1 MRRGEDDPVWHLAR
15 QLYAAAFEGHP
26 YGRPVIGTPGL
37 VRTLSRDQLVAFYR
51 RHYVPEA
58 FALVVVGA
66 VSPADVLAAAARTL
80 GRLPRSGHPRLPA
93 PPLGETL
100 PRRVELPRASAH
112 AYLGVAWH
120 GPRLDHADTPV
131 VDLLVAILGQGR
143 GSRLTR
149 SVRERLGL
157 VTSITTTYAP
167 LEAAGLITLTA
178 QLEPL
183 NLARAEDE
191 VWREVR
197 RLQEGGVTQAE
208 LERART
214 AAEARREFQAE
225 TAEGRAFVLGHAETV
240 WRLEEDRAYTDRLRA
255 VTRQQVQTAAQ
266 RYLDRGRF
274 ARVLLAPG
282 AHR

>member
-1 MRRGEDDPVWHLAR
+1 
-15 QLYAAAFEGHP
+15 
-26 YGRPVIGTPGL
+26 
-37 VRTLSRDQLVAFYR
+37 
-51 RHYVPEA
+51 
-58 FALVVVGA
+58 
-66 VSPADVLAAAARTL
+66 VS
-80 GRLPRSGHPRLPA
+80 
-93 PPLGETL
+93 
-100 PRRVELPRASAH
+100 
-112 AYLGVAWH
+112 
-120 GPRLDHADTPV
+120 
-131 VDLLVAILGQGR
+131 
-143 GSRLTR
+143 
-149 SVRERLGL
+149 ERLGL

-178 QLEPL
+178 QLEPP
-183 NLARAEDE
+183 NLPRAEDE

-197 RLQEGGVTQAE
+197 RLQEGGVTQDE

-255 VTRQQVQTAAQ
+255 VTRQQVQTAAR

-282 AHR
+282 GHR